1 MNYNESLT
9 DSIKKFVKDRD
20 VDLVG
25 IASVDRFEGAPE
37 GFHLKDL
44 LRTTQSV
51 IVIAR
56 RLLNGIL
63 DELSPER
70 QRLSYKHHMFAHLNT
85 LKTLTAFE
93 VGRFLEK
100 QGNGPL

>member
-1 MNYNESLT
+1 MEYDERLT
-9 DSIKKFVKDRD
+9 YSIKKLAKDRD

-25 IASVDRFEGAPE
+25 VASIDRFEGAPK
-37 GFHLKDL
+37 GFHPKDL

-56 RLLNGIL
+56 RFLNGIL

-70 QRLSYKHHMFAHLNT
+70 QRLSFDRRKITSRFNDR
-85 LKTLTAFE
+85 
-93 VGRFLEK
+93 GRVMQRGVL
-100 QGNGPL
+100 